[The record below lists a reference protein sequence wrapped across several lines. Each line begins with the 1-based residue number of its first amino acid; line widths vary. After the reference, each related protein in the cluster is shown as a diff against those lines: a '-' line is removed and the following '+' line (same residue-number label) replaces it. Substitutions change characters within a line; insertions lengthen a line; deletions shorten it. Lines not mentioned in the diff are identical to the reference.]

1 MRTALPIVIVAAL
14 AAATYA
20 DTPTTGG
27 GGGIVRHDTSLT
39 GSGTTSSNLGIR
51 TCSADEILYYHSSA
65 WTCVDPATF
74 STAYTA
80 GSGLT
85 LLTGVFAI
93 DPTYTQRRVSSTC
106 SAPDAIRAIAQDGTV
121 TCTSGTGDITDVIA
135 GSGLTGGAT
144 SGAAT
149 VDVGAGTNIT
159 VNANDVALATN
170 VAIGGTLSVLSGA
183 TTVSDFR
190 GSSITATTSGTLNDW
205 APTGLGGA
213 TVIRVST
220 SGNTTINGI
229 TGGASGRVLV
239 LHNVGSQLL
248 IIANEAGGSTAAN
261 RIVNGNGATFT
272 LQSGQSVALAYDS
285 TDSRWR
291 TFASPDTD
299 TNTTYSAGT
308 GLSLGGTTF
317 SANLAGASCSAGS
330 FMSALSAAGSGTCTA
345 ETGDISSVTAGTNM
359 NGGGTSGAV
368 TLNLN
373 NAISL
378 SGTANTHTI
387 FATNTA
393 TGQTSTVD
401 GVNASVNGSFNT
413 TAGALVAIGNLGT
426 STSTR
431 SAGANPL
438 SNYGI
443 YGFASSG
450 QFNMGANV
458 SADGGSANPAYGVY
472 AGAANGVGGNFS
484 FYGWGGVLE
493 NVGGIV
499 GDSTLSVLG
508 NTTLG
513 DASTDVVDINGDLTK
528 FTTTNGDGGVYI
540 DQWGL
545 MFGYS
550 SNSVVTG
557 YINYNGYLDSTG
569 QYRNLIVADGQ
580 HSTILTITGSTK
592 AAQFDGALASIG
604 DFSVNTNKF
613 TVAAATGNT
622 EIAGTLDVAGQVSM
636 DGLLNAR
643 GDFAA
648 AKKWRDTGLQYGT
661 TSCGTSPTR
670 VGGATHGR
678 VTIGST
684 GTGCIITFGDSVSL
698 TNPSCTVT
706 TSGATKTFTYSV
718 SSTTLTLSS
727 ATAAQVY
734 DFNCI
739 GT

>member
-149 VDVGAGTNIT
+149 VDVGAGANIT
-159 VNANDVALATN
+159 VNANDVALSTN

-183 TTVSDFR
+183 ATVSDFR
-190 GSSITATTSGTLNDW
+190 GSSISATTSGTLNDW
-205 APTGLGGA
+205 APTGLSGA

-220 SGNTTINGI
+220 SATTTINGI

-239 LHNVGSQLL
+239 LHNVGGNLL
-248 IIANEAGGSTAAN
+248 IIANEAGASTAAN
-261 RIVNGNGATFT
+261 RILNGNSATLT
-272 LQSGQSVALAYDS
+272 LQSGQSVALAYDA

-291 TFASPDTD
+291 TFASPDTDTD

-317 SANLAGASCSAGS
+317 SANLAGGTCSAGNVP
-330 FMSALSAAGSGTCTA
+330 SALSATGTLTCTA
-345 ETGDISSVTAGTNM
+345 IGTQ
-359 NGGGTSGAV
+359 GGTTG
-368 TLNLN
+368 
-373 NAISL
+373 
-378 SGTANTHTI
+378 SGTANKVAKWTSSTALGNAWATDDGTTWGVSSIFTIAEATGNVFINGNTI
-387 FATNTA
+387 FGNATTNT
-393 TGQTSTVD
+393 T
-401 GVNASVNGSFNT
+401 T
-413 TAGALVAIGNLGT
+413 TAG
-426 STSTR
+426 
-431 SAGANPL
+431 
-438 SNYGI
+438 
-443 YGFASSG
+443 
-450 QFNMGANV
+450 
-458 SADGGSANPAYGVY
+458 Y
-472 AGAANGVGGNFS
+472 AGFGVTANSTAQVNIDGVTAGRTYALYVN
-484 FYGWGGVLE
+484 
-493 NVGGIV
+493 
-499 GDSTLSVLG
+499 GDTTLNTTLHVNG

-613 TVAAATGNT
+613 TVAASTGNT